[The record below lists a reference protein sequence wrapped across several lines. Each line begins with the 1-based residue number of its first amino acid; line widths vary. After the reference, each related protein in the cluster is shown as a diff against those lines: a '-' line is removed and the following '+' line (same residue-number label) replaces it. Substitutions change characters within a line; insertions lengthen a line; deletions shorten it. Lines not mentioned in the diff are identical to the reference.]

1 VSLSCVRDG
10 ESPLPPIHASTKQ
23 TQLTFIAR
31 GPQNNIMRTQ
41 GLFIGLDSV
50 PCALAAVVLNIW
62 HPGWCFPK
70 EAERQSVTV
79 EKTAS
84 GESSSEEEV

>member
-1 VSLSCVRDG
+1 MMFKL
-10 ESPLPPIHASTKQ
+10 
-23 TQLTFIAR
+23 FILALWVAYFGILIRCCYRVAELAR
-31 GPQNNIMRTQ
+31 GWTNNPILKSQ

-70 EAERQSVTV
+70 DTQEFAGEKVVSGGSSDEEARV
-79 EKTAS
+79 
-84 GESSSEEEV
+84 